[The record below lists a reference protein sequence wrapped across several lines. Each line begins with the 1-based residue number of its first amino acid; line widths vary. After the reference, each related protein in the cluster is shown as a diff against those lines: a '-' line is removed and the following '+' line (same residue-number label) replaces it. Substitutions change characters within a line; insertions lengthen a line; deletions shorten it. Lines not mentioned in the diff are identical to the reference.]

1 MLSDNVNDYTSQ
13 MTFEEFQEWYKV
25 YHHDCWLYDYGNC
38 DVCDARK
45 RKIVLAYKKA
55 QLKER
60 LENERK
66 RKID

>member
-13 MTFEEFQEWYKV
+13 MTFEEFQEWYKL
-25 YHHDCWLYDYGNC
+25 YHKDCWLYDYGNC

-45 RKIVLAYKKA
+45 RKIVLAYKKE

-60 LENERK
+60 LKNERK
-66 RKID
+66 R

>member
-13 MTFEEFQEWYKV
+13 MTFEEFQEWYKL
-25 YHHDCWLYDYGNC
+25 YHQDCWLYDYGNC

-45 RKIVLAYKKA
+45 RKIVLAYKKE

-66 RKID
+66 R

>member
-1 MLSDNVNDYTSQ
+1 MLYDDVNYYTSQ
-13 MTFEEFQEWYKV
+13 MTLEEFQEWYKE
-25 YHHDCWLYDYGNC
+25 YHLDCWLYDYGNC

-66 RKID
+66 R